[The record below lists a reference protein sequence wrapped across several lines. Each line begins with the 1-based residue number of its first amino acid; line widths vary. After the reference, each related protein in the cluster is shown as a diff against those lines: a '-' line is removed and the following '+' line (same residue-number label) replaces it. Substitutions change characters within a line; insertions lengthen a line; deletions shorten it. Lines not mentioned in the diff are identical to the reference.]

1 MGMYNGMEGSCT
13 WLKYKFLWR
22 QNPRYCKK
30 YFFPDVSCLHD
41 VRWNP
46 ALWGWRWVNEKWHFT
61 DSSMATS
68 VRNLNWRY
76 LPYINAREYPRKI
89 WSYMVQYLHFR
100 ILKFPL
106 NSGQKQ
112 WGWGLN
118 HEEWT
123 YNDENTNIRTRAYVP
138 TCVNHCKNG
147 WVVGE
152 SFNGCRPSNIVQL
165 FIFFSHFPKAHFS
178 RFDGRMPCSLK
189 LDFYT
194 SMRKKHLL
202 LKVLW
207 NQGREKS
214 LFGRAKL
221 PFEPKR
227 HICPKRQNQ
236 MSSQDVGLHCIL

>member
-1 MGMYNGMEGSCT
+1 
-13 WLKYKFLWR
+13 
-22 QNPRYCKK
+22 
-30 YFFPDVSCLHD
+30 
-41 VRWNP
+41 
-46 ALWGWRWVNEKWHFT
+46 
-61 DSSMATS
+61 
-68 VRNLNWRY
+68 
-76 LPYINAREYPRKI
+76 
-89 WSYMVQYLHFR
+89 MVQYLHFR

-112 WGWGLN
+112 CGWGLN

-152 SFNGCRPSNIVQL
+152 SFNGCRPSNIFQL
-165 FIFFSHFPKAHFS
+165 FIFLAISQKGAFQPVWWKNALFIETWLLYFFA
-178 RFDGRMPCSLK
+178 
-189 LDFYT
+189 
-194 SMRKKHLL
+194 KKKRLL

-236 MSSQDVGLHCIL
+236 MSSQDVGPHCIL